1 MGIHLQFAFLFLD
14 FKFVPFISVLLKKVS
29 KLESKE
35 LEKYKIDPLH
45 LQDFDKLLDGVYIAR
60 RPTPTECFNR
70 RDLIRIFNA
79 IAKEIY
85 GRFFSRLDVNMHEFK
100 FFYFLLFKC

>member
-1 MGIHLQFAFLFLD
+1 MILLLIWVISLVCFRIFLTFY
-14 FKFVPFISVLLKKVS
+14 FPFMSVLLKKVK

-45 LQDFDKLLDGVYIAR
+45 LPDFDKLLDDVYIAR

-85 GRFFSRLDVNMHEFK
+85 GSFSPGWM
-100 FFYFLLFKC
+100 